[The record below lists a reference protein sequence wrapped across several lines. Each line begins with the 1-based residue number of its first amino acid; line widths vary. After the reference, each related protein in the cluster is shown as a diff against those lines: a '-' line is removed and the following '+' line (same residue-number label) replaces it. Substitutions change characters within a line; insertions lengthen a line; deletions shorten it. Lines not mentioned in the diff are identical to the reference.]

1 MRTRIRVREVAKFD
15 ATVRT
20 FPFEHTLPFSLE
32 LFWCCSAEHLPSPKR
47 ACRAFPD
54 EWILAASRSDDAYTV
69 FGAQRIRCLLLSGGI
84 VAPHFV
90 REEPV
95 FVTARLESH
104 TQTPHAVGA
113 FLHRSSLGVPVVKF
127 ARQGHLPGRRGGK
140 GELSHAVSVCEGFIF
155 EWLCFH
161 FSFFFFPVGES
172 TPSLLPKET
181 VQLTRP
187 ARSGCLR
194 LPHRPFC
201 H

>member
-54 EWILAASRSDDAYTV
+54 EWILAASRSDHAHTV

-84 VAPHFV
+84 VAPHSV
-90 REEPV
+90 GEEPV

-104 TQTPHAVGA
+104 TQMPHAFRA
-113 FLHRSSLGVPVVKF
+113 FVHLSGLGIPVVKL
-127 ARQGHLPGRRGGK
+127 ASQRHLTGRRGLK
-140 GELSHAVSVCEGFIF
+140 GELSRAVNVCEAFIF
-155 EWLCFH
+155 D
-161 FSFFFFPVGES
+161 
-172 TPSLLPKET
+172 
-181 VQLTRP
+181 
-187 ARSGCLR
+187 
-194 LPHRPFC
+194 
-201 H
+201 